1 MKRRQTDDVFQLSE
15 RSFDSPAHGID
26 LLEKGRSE
34 LPLIK
39 ICGEDFIAV
48 IGDFDAHDPE
58 IQRIE
63 HSRIGFFVGIRK
75 EIQLSGIADADN
87 RWIGFQI
94 ICLLSR

>member
-1 MKRRQTDDVFQLSE
+1 MKRRQTDGIFQFSE

-26 LLEKGRSE
+26 FLEKGRRK
-34 LPLIK
+34 LPFIK
-39 ICGEDFIAV
+39 ICGEDLIAV

-58 IQRIE
+58 NQRIE
-63 HSRIGFFVGIRK
+63 HSRIRFLAGIRK